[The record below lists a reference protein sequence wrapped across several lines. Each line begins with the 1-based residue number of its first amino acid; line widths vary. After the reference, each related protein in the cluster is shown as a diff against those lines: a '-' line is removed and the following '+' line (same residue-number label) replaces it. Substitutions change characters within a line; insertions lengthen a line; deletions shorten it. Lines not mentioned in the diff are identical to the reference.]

1 MFERYTEKARRVI
14 FFARYEASLSGSTAI
29 EPGHLLLGLLREDP
43 ALFQQLRPDS
53 PGEVAEIRKSVESRF
68 PPPKEKVGPSV
79 DLPLSPS
86 AKRVLDRAKQESDR
100 LDSQNVGTGHLLLGI
115 MLEGKS
121 TAAEVLLEMGYRA
134 ESIELTVKAGGGAT
148 PQSVKPE
155 TPAARIV
162 SQLTALVGVL
172 EHRGVITREEFIEEL
187 AGRYILPDLHAT
199 LNALLALLARK
210 GLINENDRRGI
221 MGLNE

>member
-29 EPGHLLLGLLREDP
+29 EPEHVLLGLLREDP
-43 ALFQQLRPDS
+43 ALFQELRPDS

-68 PPPKEKVGPSV
+68 PPPREKVGPSI
-79 DLPLSPS
+79 DLPLSS
-86 AKRVLDRAKQESDR
+86 GAKEALR
-100 LDSQNVGTGHLLLGI
+100 LAGSERPECQNVGTGHLLLGI
-115 MLEGKS
+115 ILQGKS
-121 TAAEVLLEMGYRA
+121 VAAEVLLARGYSA
-134 ESIELTVKAGGGAT
+134 EALELIVKAGGSAT

>member
-29 EPGHLLLGLLREDP
+29 EPEHILLGLLREDP
-43 ALFQQLRPDS
+43 ALFQELRPDS

-68 PPPKEKVGPSV
+68 PPPREKVGPSI
-79 DLPLSPS
+79 DLPLSIG
-86 AKRVLDRAKQESDR
+86 AKETLR
-100 LDSQNVGTGHLLLGI
+100 LAGSERPESQNVGTGHLLLGI
-115 MLEGKS
+115 ILQGKS
-121 TAAEVLLEMGYRA
+121 VAAEVLLARGYSA
-134 ESIELTVKAGGGAT
+134 EAIELIVKAGGSAT